1 VPAESDVLLP
11 FRLIPVILPK
21 QTGKMKTMDDTD
33 RSLLRILA
41 RDGRRSVSDLAND
54 LGVSR
59 ATVQNRMARMADR
72 GTIAGFTVELGPD
85 EEENSISAFCLLKLV
100 ANDTRPTVA
109 ALRRIAGTGAIHSLS
124 GSFDMIV
131 EIRTHSLKKLDT
143 ILDDIRRVPDVAETV
158 SSLRLARL
166 SR

>member
-1 VPAESDVLLP
+1 
-11 FRLIPVILPK
+11 
-21 QTGKMKTMDDTD
+21 MDDTD
-33 RSLLRILA
+33 RALLQTLT
-41 RDGRRSVSDLAND
+41 RDGRRSVSDLAAD

-59 ATVQNRMARMADR
+59 ATVQNRIARMVDR
-72 GTIAGFTVELGPD
+72 GTIAKFTVELGPD
-85 EEENSISAFCLLKLV
+85 DEEAVISAFCLLKLV

-109 ALRRIAGTGAIHSLS
+109 ALRKITGTGDIHSLS

-131 EIRTHSLKKLDT
+131 EIRTHSLRKLDE

-158 SSLRLARL
+158 SSLRLANV

>member
-1 VPAESDVLLP
+1 
-11 FRLIPVILPK
+11 
-21 QTGKMKTMDDTD
+21 MDDTD
-33 RSLLRILA
+33 RNLLQILME
-41 RDGRRSVSDLAND
+41 DGRRSVSDLAVE

-59 ATVQNRMARMADR
+59 ATVQNRVARMVDR
-72 GTIAGFTVELGPD
+72 GTIAKFTVELGPD
-85 EEENSISAFCLLKLV
+85 EEENTISAFCLLKLV

-109 ALRRIAGTGAIHSLS
+109 ALRKIKGTGDIHSLS

-131 EIRTHSLKKLDT
+131 EIRTYSLKKLDE

-158 SSLRLARL
+158 SSLRLAKV

>member
-1 VPAESDVLLP
+1 
-11 FRLIPVILPK
+11 
-21 QTGKMKTMDDTD
+21 MDSVDHT
-33 RSLLRILA
+33 LLRILT
-41 RDGRRSVSDLAND
+41 RDGRRSVSDLAAD

-59 ATVQNRMARMADR
+59 ATVQNRIARMVDR
-72 GTIAGFTVELGPD
+72 GTIARFTVELGPN
-85 EEENSISAFCLLKLV
+85 EEEAVISAFCLLKLV

-109 ALRRIAGTGAIHSLS
+109 ALRKIDGTGDIHSLS

-131 EIRTHSLKKLDT
+131 EISTHSLKKLDE

-158 SSLRLARL
+158 SSLRLAKV